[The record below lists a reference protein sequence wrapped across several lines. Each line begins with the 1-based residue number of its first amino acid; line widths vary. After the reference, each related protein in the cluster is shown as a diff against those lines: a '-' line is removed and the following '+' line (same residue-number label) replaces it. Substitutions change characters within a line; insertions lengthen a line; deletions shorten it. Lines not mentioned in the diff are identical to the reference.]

1 MRWIKWHKLR
11 PSAPVELDGWSFS
24 GSHLPPTDITLS
36 LLNDGQHA
44 RLIMSPAEAR
54 LVAER
59 LIKMVE
65 LVAPES

>member
-1 MRWIKWHKLR
+1 MRWVKWHKLR
-11 PSAPVELDGWSFS
+11 PSAPVELDDWSFS
-24 GSHLPPTDITLS
+24 GNRLTPNDITLS

-59 LIKMVE
+59 LIKMVDS
-65 LVAPES
+65 VAPQ

>member
-1 MRWIKWHKLR
+1 VK
-11 PSAPVELDGWSFS
+11 SASGPVEPDDWSFS
-24 GSHLPPTDITLS
+24 GSRLPPLS

-59 LIKMVE
+59 LIRMVDS
-65 LVAPES
+65 VAPLTR